1 MIVKEED
8 QSPQHILHSL
18 ASDQTHTSA
27 FPVTKLNTGP
37 AV

>member
-18 ASDQTHTSA
+18 AWDQTHTSA

-37 AV
+37 VV